1 VWQPWNECRIGFNN
15 QILRC
20 YKCLSYTRQPS
31 SSASCIKWAKHYG
44 ILQAIA
50 ERLRSGGSA
59 DVDLLLEDTRRA
71 MESYEICRDRLHA
84 VQAELNAQINRS

>member
-1 VWQPWNECRIGFNN
+1 MMMHNSENTQSMTTG
-15 QILRC
+15 L
-20 YKCLSYTRQPS
+20 Y
-31 SSASCIKWAKHYG
+31 AKHYG

-50 ERLRSGGSA
+50 ERLRSGGPA